1 MITESMIFW
10 ILKLDDLRFLF
21 MMGSISSIVIFA
33 ITAFVWGIQA
43 DEGKINASI
52 TAKSICKKALIS
64 AIVCA
69 CLIVILPSTK
79 QMAMIKVIP
88 MVVNSEIVHTMSN
101 DAKQIYELA
110 INALK
115 EKLTIEDKN
124 QKNE

>member
-10 ILKLDDLRFLF
+10 ILKLDDLRLLF
-21 MMGSISSIVIFA
+21 MIVSLSSVLIFA
-33 ITAFVWGIQA
+33 VTAVVWGLQA
-43 DEGKINASI
+43 DEGKIKASL

-64 AIVCA
+64 SVVCGFLA
-69 CLIVILPSTK
+69 VILPSTK

-124 QKNE
+124 TEKE